1 MSRDLD
7 AFRLSAPVTQ
17 PVDEQTTK
25 RKQKPFLRGPIPLQ
39 WLQRAAELPGK
50 SPFQLGIA
58 LWYQAGLE
66 RSRSDLR
73 LTRKL
78 LSVFGLK
85 RRTAYNALTRLES
98 AGLVLV
104 ERPPGSCRVVNILDN
119 G

>member
-7 AFRLSAPVTQ
+7 SYRLKDSDLP
-17 PVDEQTTK
+17 QTPKPK
-25 RKQKPFLRGPIPLQ
+25 RSPFIKGPIPLN
-39 WLQRAAELPGK
+39 WIQRAAELPGS
-50 SPFQLGIA
+50 SPFLLGIA

-66 RSRSDLR
+66 RSRTDLR

-98 AGLVLV
+98 AGLVSV
-104 ERPPGSCRVVNILDN
+104 ERPPGSCCVVNLLDN
-119 G
+119 GR